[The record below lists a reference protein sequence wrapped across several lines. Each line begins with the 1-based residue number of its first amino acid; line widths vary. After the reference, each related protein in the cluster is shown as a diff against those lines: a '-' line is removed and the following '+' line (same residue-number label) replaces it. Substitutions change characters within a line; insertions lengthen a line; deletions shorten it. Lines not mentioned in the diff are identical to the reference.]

1 MKPHI
6 VTAFFDI
13 GWTGLPG
20 TVRRSPEWY
29 LENFKPLASLDNP
42 LTVYTTSGYADRIRE
57 LAPHA
62 DVRER
67 DCILD
72 DYMRLL
78 KRDVYSVQ
86 DELTLPYV
94 ALMYMK
100 IDFVR
105 YTYLVHKPETMAWV
119 DFAGMRWYGKVEQT
133 PTIPRA
139 WDFPRPVERL
149 VMFESEGRLSGS
161 MWLLPG
167 EDAGEYSRT
176 FRDASRLL
184 ARDEQVLADDEYV
197 WGYAIQHEMMP
208 CEVLPLGTQNWFG
221 AIHKYNGEQT

>member
-1 MKPHI
+1 MYVQP
-6 VTAFFDI
+6 
-13 GWTGLPG
+13 
-20 TVRRSPEWY
+20 VRS
-29 LENFKPLASLDNP
+29 SQ
-42 LTVYTTSGYADRIRE
+42 TSTTSGYADRIRE

-94 ALMYMK
+94 ALMHMK

-105 YTYLVHKPETMAWV
+105 DTYLVHNPETMAWV

-133 PTIPRA
+133 PAIPRA

-149 VMFESEGRLSGS
+149 VMFESEGALVRQHVVASG
-161 MWLLPG
+161 
-167 EDAGEYSRT
+167 R
-176 FRDASRLL
+176 RR
-184 ARDEQVLADDEYV
+184 RHVLK
-197 WGYAIQHEMMP
+197 
-208 CEVLPLGTQNWFG
+208 NF
-221 AIHKYNGEQT
+221 